1 MNLYFNFL
9 FSCLKQIEN
18 WRELG
23 QMVNQSLDEF
33 KSQWQERA
41 VQRLS
46 ILDWATTSVY
56 PKREGKEKDESAG
69 EEALSPNSIVKVA
82 LGEHFRSVDLH
93 ITNSGDSS
101 LRAGSKSEW
110 QRRLCKVLVDV
121 CMPDGGT
128 KVNPSAIRETPN
140 HLFYLKLEVQ
150 GNRTFVGN
158 ILQWKEIGF
167 VVEIRG
173 RKTKVVRKHF
183 AMDLH
188 SKRSRRSA
196 WNPTGGGYR
205 GSGGRPG
212 YVVPVS
218 IPYEHELPD
227 YNQHKCCGCVSGC
240 SPVAW
245 AQVFAYYDRLGSY
258 RYTTK
263 FSGNIYRDRR
273 TELPRY
279 MTYSVRRFVEEIR
292 SEIQTHCDD
301 GAGATYTDR
310 QHLIESWFKARQGS
324 RATVVSYLESRKRR
338 GTIKRVQQS
347 GIESKAAGYIHRG
360 YPVIIS
366 YYASKKI
373 GHSAVATKYKEWSRN
388 IRFCRSWT
396 TGWWTGKK
404 TRKSCTRWYNE
415 YKYDFY
421 LRYGAGGYKN
431 QWLSVSP
438 YIFGAHVAY
447 IKEREEIER
456 EEHERSFRKDV
467 TRRCGRAEP
476 AGES

>member
-1 MNLYFNFL
+1 
-9 FSCLKQIEN
+9 
-18 WRELG
+18 
-23 QMVNQSLDEF
+23 MVNQSLDEF
-33 KSQWQERA
+33 KSLWQERS
-41 VQRLS
+41 VQRPS
-46 ILDWATTSVY
+46 KLDWATTSVY
-56 PKREGKEKDESAG
+56 PKEGKEKDEPAG

-93 ITNSGDSS
+93 ITNSGDSR

-128 KVNPSAIRETPN
+128 KVNPSAIQKTPN
-140 HLFYLKLEVQ
+140 HLFYLKLEVH

-173 RKTKVVRKHF
+173 RKTEVVRKHF

-188 SKRSRRSA
+188 SKRSRRTA

-205 GSGGRPG
+205 GSGGSPG
-212 YVVPVS
+212 NLVAVS
-218 IPYEHELPD
+218 IPFEHELPD
-227 YNQHKCCGCVSGC
+227 YNQHRCCGGCLSGC

-258 RYTTK
+258 RYTGST
-263 FSGNIYRDRR
+263 FSGNIYRDKR

-292 SEIQTHCDD
+292 SEISTTCI
-301 GAGATYTDR
+301 GGEGATETDR
-310 QHLIESWFKARQGS
+310 LHLIESWFKARQGS
-324 RATVVSYLESRKRR
+324 RARVVSYLESRKRR
-338 GTIKRVQQS
+338 GTIARGGKSWMQ
-347 GIESKAAGYIHRG
+347 SKAAYYIDVG

-366 YYASKKI
+366 FKTSKKS

-388 IRFCRSWT
+388 VRVCRSWM
-396 TGWWTGKK
+396 TGWWWGRRRREDCNWQK
-404 TRKSCTRWYNE
+404 E

-421 LRYGAGGYKN
+421 LRYGWGGSNN
-431 QWLSVSP
+431 QWQSVSSSI
-438 YIFGAHVAY
+438 YGAHVAY
-447 IKEREEIER
+447 VAKE
-456 EEHERSFRKDV
+456 
-467 TRRCGRAEP
+467 
-476 AGES
+476 